1 VDSARTPIDWA
12 ECKHQIGREYYSVQY
27 ILVVP
32 RQTTELIKQN

>member
-12 ECKHQIGREYYSVQY
+12 ECKHQIGREYSVQY